1 MMKRY
6 YKKARY
12 SKIGHLPTRELSAY
26 RKMDLALLY
35 IVYLQREIRQDTC
48 KIKSEVLCFLVK
60 TEGAKRES

>member
-48 KIKSEVLCFLVK
+48 KIKSEVLCFW
-60 TEGAKRES
+60 